1 MGDKFKDILRG
12 YAGYL
17 AAFMICA
24 VYAATSFIT
33 IEQTGKSAQDII
45 RDSALYFAVG
55 ILINLILDAQGIMIG
70 SRDPRVFETMKLH
83 NQIVD
88 RIYPYMNHL
97 DDWCEAKNA
106 EALQRARRNYLSRFG
121 MRYSDY
127 FEEDG
132 TAKDFLAKE
141 SKNVFTCTRE
151 LIRYRR
157 FRHAARI
164 KLTRLSPGLLISDA
178 GEAEDPYKM
187 GRSKSEYIKAVTKKD
202 MIMKFMFAFLVGYF
216 SVPSIINFKWA
227 NLIWMLFQV
236 GLLIG
241 MGVFSMIKSIIFVTE
256 EYRGRIVKKIDVL
269 MQFEVSIKQEEK
281 NNGNFGQIP
290 DNHRKETE
298 ESAGALPADKSAA
311 EAIGEFGFT

>member
-1 MGDKFKDILRG
+1 MGDKLKDIVRG

-17 AAFMICA
+17 AVFMICA

-45 RDSALYFAVG
+45 RDSALYFALG
-55 ILINLILDAQGIMIG
+55 ILINRILDAQGIMIG

-83 NQIVD
+83 NEIVD

-97 DDWCEAKNA
+97 DDWCEDKNA

-141 SKNVFTCTRE
+141 SKNIFTCTRE

-157 FRHAARI
+157 FRHAARM
-164 KLTRLSPGLLISDA
+164 KLTLLSPGLLISDA

-202 MIMKFMFAFLVGYF
+202 LIMKFMFAFLVGYF

-227 NLIWMLFQV
+227 NLIWTLFQV
-236 GLLIG
+236 GMLIG
-241 MGVFSMIKSIIFVTE
+241 MGVFSMKTSIIFVTE
-256 EYRGRIVKKIDVL
+256 EYRGRIVKKIDLL
-269 MQFEVSIKQEEK
+269 MRFEVAMKQEDKEH
-281 NNGNFGQIP
+281 GRIGQIP
-290 DNHRKETE
+290 NYNPEETE
-298 ESAGALPADKSAA
+298 EPAGSLPANQPATKSVGKL
-311 EAIGEFGFT
+311 EIT